1 MNILLLGGTGF
12 IGNALFNTLVVKHH
26 VIVGSRSPID
36 GYPFWVKVDFL
47 KPINWDSTL
56 EEVSLVI
63 NAIGIIEGDFK
74 TVQSTAPLLLY
85 KKCKQKGI
93 RVIHI
98 SAIGADIDNPPTPF
112 LSSKKITDNFLL
124 NYDKAKVIYPG
135 IVIGKKGK
143 SSRFFKEL
151 TQLPIIPLLSNK
163 TLPFIHINQLSLLV
177 DNVVA
182 RFDSYPIKIYAL
194 SKPESLKTIFSSI
207 KGKKARF
214 VTLSK
219 FLISTLFF
227 VFPKFSFGI
236 FNKNTFV
243 LFNTISATN
252 YEPTFPEVS
261 KSITPSSLDKGE
273 ELPKI
278 IALYALSFIWI
289 VSGLVSLFSW
299 SESFKIMEEIG
310 ASNQVA
316 VFLIVLGSFWDLL
329 LGTLILLKK
338 YRKKIIILQV
348 FTMLVYM
355 VILSFFAPHYWL
367 HPFGVLTK
375 NIPLL
380 ALSYYVYT
388 KSK

>member
-1 MNILLLGGTGF
+1 MKILLLGGTGF
-12 IGNALFNTLVVKHH
+12 IGNALFNTLVVNHH
-26 VIVGSRSPID
+26 VLVGSRSPID

-47 KPINWDSTL
+47 KPINWDSIL

-63 NAIGIIEGDFK
+63 NTIGIIEGDFK

-93 RVIHI
+93 GVIHI

-143 SSRFFKEL
+143 STRFFKEL
-151 TQLPIIPLLSNK
+151 SQLPIIPLLSNK

-182 RFDSYPIKIYAL
+182 RFDSYPAKIYAL

-214 VTLSK
+214 ITLPK
-219 FLISTLFF
+219 CLFDTLFF
-227 VFPKFSFGI
+227 VFPKFSVGI

-261 KSITPSSLDKGE
+261 KSITPSSLEKGE

-278 IALYALSFIWI
+278 IALYALSFIWV

-299 SESFKIMEEIG
+299 DESFKIMEEIG
-310 ASNQVA
+310 SSKRVA
-316 VFLIVLGSFWDLL
+316 YLFIVLGSFWDLL
-329 LGTLILLKK
+329 LGVLILLKK

-348 FTMLVYM
+348 LTILVYM
-355 VILSFFAPHYWL
+355 AILSFFAPHYWL

-388 KSK
+388 KSE